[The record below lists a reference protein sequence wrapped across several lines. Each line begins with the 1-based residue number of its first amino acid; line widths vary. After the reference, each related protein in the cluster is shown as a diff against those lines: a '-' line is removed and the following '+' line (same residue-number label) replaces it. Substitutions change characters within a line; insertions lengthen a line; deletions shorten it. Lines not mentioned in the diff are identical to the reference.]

1 MQGMF
6 IIDVTATQRYEMK
19 LLISKTERF
28 IRYYRLLISDNRLI
42 TFPKHFIH
50 KQNWNHW
57 FLRYI
62 YIQTYIITINYTNHK
77 RKLFFFLF
85 TPIKYFNQS
94 DFLLSNVTKSR
105 KSLLNI
111 KIQLSPPRSFQRK
124 TRQRNL
130 KRLERRGREIKHARW
145 SQQLRRARVRQ
156 GVGGVSCLDRGYE
169 GPRGGKWPRVHVFT
183 SRGCVN
189 EKCSGGKRA

>member
-1 MQGMF
+1 MRPMQGMF

-42 TFPKHFIH
+42 TFPKHFMH

-111 KIQLSPPRSFQRK
+111 KIQLSHPRSFRNG
-124 TRQRNL
+124 RQDKEIWNAW
-130 KRLERRGREIKHARW
+130 KGGGER
-145 SQQLRRARVRQ
+145 
-156 GVGGVSCLDRGYE
+156 
-169 GPRGGKWPRVHVFT
+169 
-183 SRGCVN
+183 
-189 EKCSGGKRA
+189 

>member
-85 TPIKYFNQS
+85 TPIKYFNQFS
-94 DFLLSNVTKSR
+94 PFERDKKS
-105 KSLLNI
+105 
-111 KIQLSPPRSFQRK
+111 KIIVKYKNPIISSPIIPQRK

-169 GPRGGKWPRVHVFT
+169 GPRGGKWPSVHVFT

>member
-85 TPIKYFNQS
+85 TPLKYFNQS
-94 DFLLSNVTKSR
+94 GFSPFERDKKSKIIVKYKNPIISSPIIPTEDKTKKFETLGKEGAR
-105 KSLLNI
+105 D
-111 KIQLSPPRSFQRK
+111 K
-124 TRQRNL
+124 TRA
-130 KRLERRGREIKHARW
+130 LESAAPESKGATRGWW
-145 SQQLRRARVRQ
+145 SFVLGSWLRRSAR
-156 GVGGVSCLDRGYE
+156 G
-169 GPRGGKWPRVHVFT
+169 
-183 SRGCVN
+183 
-189 EKCSGGKRA
+189 